1 MKKTAL
7 ISIIILLLT
16 AAACTIEHSENGNL
30 DGMWQ
35 LTQLDTLDTGSTA
48 AEHSADMRTKGI
60 FWSVQHNLLRM
71 SAVYGGAE
79 PVFFRFCHSAGRL
92 TLSNPYT
99 DNREEGDIKI
109 EDPSELAFYNID
121 ALEPTFSVE
130 QLTSGKMT
138 LSSERFRFHFKK
150 Y

>member
-121 ALEPTFSVE
+121 ALEQTLYVE
-130 QLTSGKMT
+130 KLTSGRMT
-138 LSSERFRFHFKK
+138 LRSERFRFHFRK